1 MCFNTLGALD
11 PVSLPVLI
19 PHRHHAL
26 EQMAT
31 TRLAIESIIVVLIAS
46 CSLKACSIIGMGLRS
61 CIFTRF
67 NVQSSAY
74 LPIVNLS
81 GAFA

>member
-46 CSLKACSIIGMGLRS
+46 CSFKARSIIGLGLS
-61 CIFTRF
+61 SIFTRLHD
-67 NVQSSAY
+67 QSSVY
-74 LPIVNLS
+74 LPVGNLG

>member
-11 PVSLPVLI
+11 PVSLPILI

-31 TRLAIESIIVVLIAS
+31 TRLAIQSIIVVLIAS
-46 CSLKACSIIGMGLRS
+46 CSIKARSIIGLGLTS

-67 NVQSSAY
+67 HHQSSAY
-74 LPIVNLS
+74 LPVANLC